1 MTCDQHLHS
10 LAPMK
15 KSMFLTVLILCWMSL
30 PVYAIRVPGLYEA
43 EVPVPD
49 QLADNR
55 DQAEKSAMRTVLIK
69 ITGDRFAPER
79 TSLQPVVEKAGDYIQ
94 QYRYIQIPPDQAAG
108 EPLQPSLH
116 LHVRFDETTL
126 NKTLRDLGI
135 PVWGKER
142 PSTLV
147 WLAVQDEAGRRL
159 VGMEEK
165 PDYIRAL
172 DSRAALRGVVLI
184 YPLLDLEDT
193 DHLRV
198 SDIWGGFNTP
208 VLQAS
213 ARYQADTVL
222 VGKIDSPTPGI
233 WEGQW
238 TAYVQGETTTWSADG
253 ELPEIVLDEGVDG
266 LANLLAA
273 RFVQSGGTLET
284 ATISIQVRGVNNA
297 EQYARVLKYLRSL
310 SPVTDVAVNQVE
322 PGKVLFSVTAHGGEV
337 ALQQTITLGR
347 IMEAV
352 NDGGANVY
360 QLLP

>member
-1 MTCDQHLHS
+1 
-10 LAPMK
+10 MK
-15 KSMFLTVLILCWMSL
+15 KPLFLPVLILCWIAL

-55 DQAEKSAMRTVLIK
+55 DEAEKSAMRTVLIK

-79 TSLQPVVEKAGDYIQ
+79 TSLKPVVDKAGNYIQ
-94 QYRYIQIPPDQAAG
+94 QYRYVQVPPDKATG
-108 EPLQPSLH
+108 EPQQESLH
-116 LHVRFDETTL
+116 LHVRFDEITL
-126 NKTLRDLGI
+126 NNTLRDLGI

-142 PSTLV
+142 PTTLV
-147 WLAVQDEAGRRL
+147 WLAVQDRAGRRL

-165 PDYIRAL
+165 PDYIHTL
-172 DSRAALRGVVLI
+172 DDRAALRGVVLV

-193 DHLRV
+193 SNLRV

-208 VLQAS
+208 VLKAS
-213 ARYQADTVL
+213 TRYKADTVL

-238 TAYVQGETTTWSADG
+238 TVYLKGETTTWTSDG
-253 ELPEIVLDEGVDG
+253 ELPDIVLDEGVDG
-266 LANLLAA
+266 LANLLAS

-284 ATISIQVRGVNNA
+284 ATVSIQVRGINNA
-297 EQYARVLKYLRSL
+297 GQYARAMKYLRSL
-310 SPVTDVAVNQVE
+310 SPVTDVEVNQVE
-322 PGKVLFSVTAHGGEV
+322 PGSVLFTVTTHGGEV

-352 NDGGANVY
+352 NDAGANVY

>member
-1 MTCDQHLHS
+1 M
-10 LAPMK
+10 
-15 KSMFLTVLILCWMSL
+15 
-30 PVYAIRVPGLYEA
+30 
-43 EVPVPD
+43 
-49 QLADNR
+49 
-55 DQAEKSAMRTVLIK
+55 
-69 ITGDRFAPER
+69 
-79 TSLQPVVEKAGDYIQ
+79 
-94 QYRYIQIPPDQAAG
+94 
-108 EPLQPSLH
+108 H

-126 NKTLRDLGI
+126 NNTLRDLGI

-147 WLAVQDEAGRRL
+147 WLAVQDQAGRRL

-165 PDYIRAL
+165 PGYIRAL
-172 DSRAALRGVVLI
+172 DARAALRGVVLI

-193 DHLRV
+193 NNLRV

-208 VLQAS
+208 ILQAS
-213 ARYQADTVL
+213 ARYKADTVL
-222 VGKIDSPTPGI
+222 VGKIYSPAPGI

-238 TAYVQGETTTWSADG
+238 TAYLQGDKTTWSTDG

-266 LANLLAA
+266 LANLLAS
-273 RFVQSGGTLET
+273 RFVQSVGTQGT
-284 ATISIQVRGVNNA
+284 ATVSIQVRGVNNA
-297 EQYARVLKYLRSL
+297 AQYARVLKYLRSL
-310 SPVTDVAVNQVE
+310 SPVTDVEVNQVE
-322 PGKVLFSVTAHGGEV
+322 PGKVLFTVTTHGGKV

>member
-1 MTCDQHLHS
+1 
-10 LAPMK
+10 MK
-15 KSMFLTVLILCWMSL
+15 KSLFLPVLILCWISL
-30 PVYAIRVPGLYEA
+30 PVYAVRVPGLYEA

-55 DQAEKSAMRTVLIK
+55 NQAEKMAMRTVLIK

-79 TSLQPVVEKAGDYIQ
+79 TSLQPVVDKAGDYIQ
-94 QYRYIQIPPDQAAG
+94 QYRYIQGPPDQTAG
-108 EPLQPSLH
+108 EPPQQQSLQ

-147 WLAVQDEAGRRL
+147 WLAVQDQAGRRL
-159 VGMEEK
+159 VGMEDK

-172 DSRAALRGVVLI
+172 DARAALRGMVLI

-193 DHLRV
+193 NNLRV

-208 VLQAS
+208 VLKAS
-213 ARYQADTVL
+213 ARYQADTIL

-238 TAYVQGETTTWSADG
+238 TAYLQGETTTWTSDG
-253 ELPEIVLDEGVDG
+253 ELPDIVLDGGVDG
-266 LANLLAA
+266 LANLLAS

-284 ATISIQVRGVNNA
+284 ATVSIQVRGIDDA
-297 EQYARVLKYLRSL
+297 AQYARVLKYLRSL
-310 SPVTDVAVNQVE
+310 SPVTDVEVNQVE
-322 PGKVLFSVTAHGGEV
+322 PGKVMFTITTHGGAV